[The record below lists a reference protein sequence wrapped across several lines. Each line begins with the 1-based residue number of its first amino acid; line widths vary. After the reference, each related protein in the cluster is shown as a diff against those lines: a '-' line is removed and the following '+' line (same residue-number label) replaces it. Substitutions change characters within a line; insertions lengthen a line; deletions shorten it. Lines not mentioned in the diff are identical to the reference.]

1 MFPASFAVDI
11 ELDGNHR
18 ELLMTTLTTT
28 PVHTATVQ
36 TATVQTGSL
45 QTAPL
50 QAVPVQTVPLR
61 AVSLQTVPL
70 QAVSL
75 RTVPPQAVSIFSQP
89 QKFWVQ
95 NREATLNWLALGL
108 LLAAWNAA
116 DGGDDARARRPDS
129 LRGYSSVSVRAVQH
143 SIGRFDHAG

>member
-11 ELDGNHR
+11 ELDGNHW

-28 PVHTATVQ
+28 PARTATVQ
-36 TATVQTGSL
+36 TL
-45 QTAPL
+45 P
-50 QAVPVQTVPLR
+50 PQTVSER
-61 AVSLQTVPL
+61 TVPL

-75 RTVPPQAVSIFSQP
+75 QTVSLQTVSIFSQP

-116 DGGDDARARRPDS
+116 DGGGDARARRPDS

-143 SIGRFDHAG
+143 SMGRFDHVG

>member
-11 ELDGNHR
+11 ELDGNHW

-28 PVHTATVQ
+28 PARTATVQ
-36 TATVQTGSL
+36 TL
-45 QTAPL
+45 P
-50 QAVPVQTVPLR
+50 P
-61 AVSLQTVPL
+61 

-75 RTVPPQAVSIFSQP
+75 HTASIFSQP

-143 SIGRFDHAG
+143 SIGRFDHVG

>member
-11 ELDGNHR
+11 ELDGNHW
-18 ELLMTTLTTT
+18 ELFMTTLTTT
-28 PVHTATVQ
+28 
-36 TATVQTGSL
+36 
-45 QTAPL
+45 
-50 QAVPVQTVPLR
+50 PVQTVPLR
-61 AVSLQTVPL
+61 AVSVQTVPL
-70 QAVSL
+70 QAVS
-75 RTVPPQAVSIFSQP
+75 IFGQP

-116 DGGDDARARRPDS
+116 DGGDDTRARRPDS

-143 SIGRFDHAG
+143 SIGRLDHVG